1 LPEALIAGRERI
13 YLNWFLRRKA
23 ANPETFSDAELNE
36 YFRIFIKDGG
46 LRAGLAYYCAA
57 ALSAQ
62 QNRALSAK
70 GKLKMPVLTLTGDQG
85 WSMDMTSPLKAFVED
100 VRSSIV
106 AHCGHFIPE
115 EQQQAVADAMIAFF
129 SEA

>member
-13 YLNWFLRRKA
+13 YLNWFLRGKA

-46 LRAGLAYYCAA
+46 LRAGLAYYRAA

-62 QNRALSAK
+62 QSRAPSAK

-85 WSMDMTSPLKAFVED
+85 WSMDMTSSLKALAED

-115 EQQQAVADAMIAFF
+115 EQPQAVADAMIAFF